1 MQRKTLTNALGNVQR
16 GLLLPGGASGAW
28 SPQAQ
33 VRLENFLLKPLMKTK
48 ANTPALPGS
57 QPLAIE
63 DKAPLTIEDKAPA
76 NASSSSD
83 SSSDSSSS
91 SDDSD
96 AEQLAVDQGPASSA
110 AAAPAEPVPMDV
122 PVATQLIQ
130 AKEDFESIFAALH
143 ACQADLREAH
153 QKIAEK
159 EFQIAE
165 KDSQIAM
172 LERQLAEYQSETDD
186 DALMTEDW
194 WLNSWLSKFLRWA
207 QCFFKSSATFY
218 RPQQQKKVRERLLCH
233 GCPFMVATLG
243 YTWLYNYEVIISE
256 EAIPNLYEKL
266 NNLALEVYCYGGAVA
281 WKLLSMRLRHL
292 KTSVV
297 IYVRY

>member
-1 MQRKTLTNALGNVQR
+1 MSCFPVAGQVRLQGRSAILQLQLPDVEADVTMSGQDAGANVTMSRPNVDELLAKIRDGGIEVHPSRLPMQRKTLTNALGNVQR

-186 DALMTEDW
+186 DALMTED
-194 WLNSWLSKFLRWA
+194 
-207 QCFFKSSATFY
+207 
-218 RPQQQKKVRERLLCH
+218 
-233 GCPFMVATLG
+233 
-243 YTWLYNYEVIISE
+243 
-256 EAIPNLYEKL
+256 
-266 NNLALEVYCYGGAVA
+266 
-281 WKLLSMRLRHL
+281 
-292 KTSVV
+292 
-297 IYVRY
+297 